1 MRESRIKLRHLQC
14 ALAVAEHGGLQNAAE
29 RLAISQPAVSKTL
42 KELEDILGVRLF
54 ERGRRGAV
62 PTAEGER
69 FLRHAGMS
77 VSALKSGLDGIAAK
91 ARGAESLAV
100 GVLPTVA
107 PAIMP
112 RVALALRR
120 KAPAALLKV
129 VTAANAELL
138 TALKQRQVELVL
150 GRLSDPEHMAGV
162 TFEHLY
168 SDPLV
173 LAVRNGHPILE
184 GKGEI
189 AFEKLKSYPAI
200 LATKGTIIRHSAESL
215 LRAHGEAVPND
226 CIETLSISFARSVV
240 LQSDAVWFV
249 PLGAVEPDIASG
261 VLVRLPVSTAGTEEP
276 IGIMRRAD
284 SEPGVALQALI
295 ACIREEAALKRHA
308 GGRHPMP
315 HAEPTTPDRSETG
328 R

>member
-14 ALAVAEHGGLQNAAE
+14 ALAVKEHGGLQNAAK
-29 RLAISQPAVSKTL
+29 RLSISQPAVSKTI

-54 ERGRRGAV
+54 ERGRHGAV
-62 PTAEGER
+62 PTAEGEN
-69 FLRHAGMS
+69 FLRYAGSS
-77 VSALKSGLDGIAAK
+77 VSALRSGLDGIAARN
-91 ARGAESLAV
+91 RGAESLAI
-100 GVLPTVA
+100 GVLPTIA

-120 KAPAALLKV
+120 KAPAVLLKV

-138 TALKQRQVELVL
+138 TALKQRDVELVL
-150 GRLSDPEHMAGV
+150 GRLSDPEQMSGV

-173 LAVRNGHPILE
+173 LVVRAPHPLLTE
-184 GKGEI
+184 GDLS
-189 AFEKLKSYPAI
+189 FEALRRYPAV

-215 LRAHGEAVPND
+215 LRSHGEAIPGD

-249 PLGAVEPDIASG
+249 PLGAVEPDIAAG
-261 VLVRLPVSTAGTEEP
+261 ALVRLPVSTAGTEEP
-276 IGIMRRAD
+276 IGLMLRAD
-284 SEPGVALQALI
+284 HQPGAALRALI
-295 ACIREEAALKRHA
+295 ACIREEAAVKRN
-308 GGRHPMP
+308 GG
-315 HAEPTTPDRSETG
+315 G
-328 R
+328 

>member
-14 ALAVAEHGGLQNAAE
+14 ALAVKEHGGLQNAAK
-29 RLAISQPAVSKTL
+29 RLSISQPAVSKTI

-62 PTAEGER
+62 PTAEGEQ
-69 FLRHAGMS
+69 FLRYAGSS
-77 VSALKSGLDGIAAK
+77 VSALRSGLDGIAAK
-91 ARGAESLAV
+91 NRGAESLAI
-100 GVLPTVA
+100 GVLPTIA

-120 KAPAALLKV
+120 KAPAVLLKV

-138 TALKQRQVELVL
+138 AALKQRHVELVL
-150 GRLSDPEHMAGV
+150 GRLSDPERMSGV

-173 LAVRNGHPILE
+173 LVVRAGHPLLAKSDLSLE
-184 GKGEI
+184 
-189 AFEKLKSYPAI
+189 ALRRYPAV
-200 LATKGTIIRHSAESL
+200 LATKGTLIRHSAESL
-215 LRAHGEAVPND
+215 LRAHGQTVPND

-249 PLGAVEPDIASG
+249 PLGAVEPDIATG
-261 VLVRLPVSTAGTEEP
+261 ALVRLPVSTAGTEEP
-276 IGIMRRAD
+276 IGLMLRAD
-284 SEPGVALQALI
+284 HQPGAALRALI
-295 ACIREEAALKRHA
+295 ACIREEAAARA
-308 GGRHPMP
+308 ATAWSPRC
-315 HAEPTTPDRSETG
+315 
-328 R
+328 

>member
-14 ALAVAEHGGLQNAAE
+14 ALAVAEHGGLQNAAK

-42 KELEDILGVRLF
+42 KELEDILGIRLF

-62 PTAEGER
+62 PTAEGEQ
-69 FLRHAGMS
+69 FLRYAGSS
-77 VSALKSGLDGIAAK
+77 VSALRSGLDGIAAK

-120 KAPAALLKV
+120 KAPAVLLRV
-129 VTAANAELL
+129 ITAANAELL
-138 TALKQRQVELVL
+138 NGLKQRQMELVV
-150 GRLSDPEHMAGV
+150 GRLSDPEQMSGV

-168 SDPLV
+168 SDRLV
-173 LAVRNGHPILE
+173 LAVRAQHPLLDE
-184 GKGEI
+184 EI
-189 AFEKLKSYPAI
+189 SFQQLKNYPAV

-215 LRAHGEAVPND
+215 LHAHGEALPSD

-261 VLVRLPVSTAGTEEP
+261 ALLRLPVSTAGTEEP
-276 IGIMRRAD
+276 IGLMLRAD
-284 SEPGVALQALI
+284 AERGASLHALI
-295 ACIREEAALKRHA
+295 ACIREEAAVKRNGAA
-308 GGRHPMP
+308 GHPMP
-315 HAEPTTPDRSETG
+315 HADPTTSDRSETG

>member
-29 RLAISQPAVSKTL
+29 RLSISQPAVSKTI

-54 ERGRRGAV
+54 ERGRHGAV
-62 PTAEGER
+62 PTAEGEQ

-77 VSALKSGLDGIAAK
+77 VSALRSGLDGIAAK
-91 ARGAESLAV
+91 TRGAESLAV

-112 RVALALRR
+112 RVALSLRR
-120 KAPAALLKV
+120 SAPAALLRV
-129 VTAANAELL
+129 ITAANTELL
-138 TALKQRQVELVL
+138 AALKQRQVELAL
-150 GRLSDPEHMAGV
+150 GRLSDPDQMAGV

-173 LAVRNGHPILE
+173 VVVRPGHPVLVQ
-184 GKGEI
+184 G
-189 AFEKLKSYPAI
+189 AAVSFEQLTGYPAV

-215 LRAHGEAVPND
+215 LRAHGIAPPSD
-226 CIETLSISFARSVV
+226 CIETLSIAFARNLV

-249 PLGAVEPDIASG
+249 PLGAVELDVASG
-261 VLVRLPVSTAGTEEP
+261 VLARLPLSTAGTEEP
-276 IGIMRRAD
+276 IGLMLRAD
-284 SEPGVALQALI
+284 SEPGAVLRALI
-295 ACIREEAALKRHA
+295 GCIRDAARTRPSALPS
-308 GGRHPMP
+308 GG
-315 HAEPTTPDRSETG
+315 
-328 R
+328 

>member
-14 ALAVAEHGGLQNAAE
+14 ALAVKEHGGLQTAAK
-29 RLAISQPAVSKTL
+29 RLSISQPAVSKTI

-62 PTAEGER
+62 PTAEGEQ
-69 FLRHAGMS
+69 FLRYAGSS
-77 VSALKSGLDGIAAK
+77 VSALRSGLDGIAAK
-91 ARGAESLAV
+91 TRGAESLAI
-100 GVLPTVA
+100 GVLPTIA

-120 KAPAALLKV
+120 NAPAALLKV

-138 TALKQRQVELVL
+138 TALKQRHVELVL
-150 GRLSDPEHMAGV
+150 GRLSDPEQMSEV

-173 LAVRNGHPILE
+173 LVVRAGHPVLAQRALIT
-184 GKGEI
+184 
-189 AFEKLKSYPAI
+189 FENLRSYPAI

-215 LRAHGEAVPND
+215 LRTHGQTVPND

-249 PLGAVEPDIASG
+249 QLGAVEPDIATG
-261 VLVRLPVSTAGTEEP
+261 ALVRLPVSTAGTEEP
-276 IGIMRRAD
+276 IGLMLRAD
-284 SEPGVALQALI
+284 HQPGAALRALV
-295 ACIREEAALKRHA
+295 ACIREEAAVKRN
-308 GGRHPMP
+308 GGERHPMP
-315 HAEPTTPDRSETG
+315 REA
-328 R
+328 

>member
-14 ALAVAEHGGLQNAAE
+14 ALAVAEHGGLQSAAE
-29 RLAISQPAVSKTL
+29 RLAVSQPAVSKTI

-62 PTAEGER
+62 PTAEGEQ
-69 FLRHAGMS
+69 FLRHAGIS
-77 VSALKSGLDGIAAK
+77 VSALRSGLDGIAAK

-120 KAPAALLKV
+120 TAPAALLKV

-138 TALKQRQVELVL
+138 AALRQRQLELVL
-150 GRLSDPEHMAGV
+150 GRLSEPAEMAGV

-173 LAVRNGHPILE
+173 LAVRAGHPVLA
-184 GKGEI
+184 KG
-189 AFEKLKSYPAI
+189 AAVSFEELTSYPAI

-215 LRAHGEAVPND
+215 LRKHGMAPPAD
-226 CIETLSISFARSVV
+226 RIETLSTAFARNLL

-249 PLGAVEPDIASG
+249 PLGAVEPDIESG
-261 VLVRLPVSTAGTEEP
+261 VLARVPVSTAGTEEP
-276 IGIMRRAD
+276 IGIMLRAD
-284 SEPGVALQALI
+284 TEPGAALRALI
-295 ACIREEAALKRHA
+295 SCIREETQ
-308 GGRHPMP
+308 GRT
-315 HAEPTTPDRSETG
+315 ASR
-328 R
+328 

>member
-14 ALAVAEHGGLQNAAE
+14 ALAVAEHGGLQNAAK
-29 RLAISQPAVSKTL
+29 RLSISQPAVSKTI
-42 KELEDILGVRLF
+42 KELEDILGIRLF

-62 PTAEGER
+62 PTAEGEQ
-69 FLRHAGMS
+69 FLRYAGSS
-77 VSALKSGLDGIAAK
+77 VSALRSGLDGIAAK

-120 KAPAALLKV
+120 KAPAALLRV
-129 VTAANAELL
+129 ITAANAELL
-138 TALKQRQVELVL
+138 AALRQRQVELVV
-150 GRLSDPEHMAGV
+150 GRLSDPEQMSGV

-168 SDPLV
+168 SDRLV
-173 LAVRNGHPILE
+173 LAVRAAHPMLDH
-184 GKGEI
+184 EI
-189 AFEKLKSYPAI
+189 GFERIKTYPAV

-215 LRAHGEAVPND
+215 LRAHGETVPND

-276 IGIMRRAD
+276 IGLMRRAD
-284 SEPGVALQALI
+284 AEPGAALQALI
-295 ACIREEAALKRHA
+295 ACIRDEAALKRN
-308 GGRHPMP
+308 GGSRHPMP
-315 HAEPTTPDRSETG
+315 HAHPTTSD
-328 R
+328 